1 MTYWVIRP
9 SVTNGKQLGQAIRA
23 TTILV
28 ASGLTGINA
37 LSSKTISKLITIDR
51 VSNNKDSSSSSM
63 TMRETSTASVNTRES
78 GRIRMGMSQPAMS
91 RGSKILR
98 VEINSIA
105 RLPTGMQKAKN
116 THFTT
121 PTTSTS
127 VSKKSLMN
135 IETTSSV
142 VGREGE
148 SLRIHYIASLTA
160 WTICSN
166 VKKLTVATNKTFN
179 STASGITRKS
189 QLSSIGSEWDA
200 RAKVIR
206 STRLLKTGTMSK
218 NRIHTVKLTQQVAT
232 CASYSGAHSSLSL
245 YDSWEV

>member
-1 MTYWVIRP
+1 MIRP

-37 LSSKTISKLITIDR
+37 LSSKTISKLTTIDR

-63 TMRETSTASVNTRES
+63 TMRETFTASVNTREND
-78 GRIRMGMSQPAMS
+78 RIRMGMS

-98 VEINSIA
+98 VDINSIA
-105 RLPTGMQKAKN
+105 RLHTGMQKAKN

-127 VSKKSLMN
+127 VSKKSSMN
-135 IETTSSV
+135 IKTTSSV
-142 VGREGE
+142 VDREGE

-160 WTICSN
+160 
-166 VKKLTVATNKTFN
+166 
-179 STASGITRKS
+179 
-189 QLSSIGSEWDA
+189 
-200 RAKVIR
+200 
-206 STRLLKTGTMSK
+206 
-218 NRIHTVKLTQQVAT
+218 
-232 CASYSGAHSSLSL
+232 
-245 YDSWEV
+245 